1 MTTFHE
7 ELRQAALNL
16 GAAPDGNPRKW
27 LVLFRAGEQLR
38 CGATPQAVHMRF
50 KSAIPGRDGPSIRE
64 ILARAITPHPVIA
77 LRLPNGAASLVC
89 TPPRSPVTGFG
100 FVTPG
105 QGAVQGQTLR
115 WCFYTLSQSWTVRVG
130 AAHGTSAYVATEDL
144 QWAAR
149 GRWTVYSASLI
160 SAGLMQR
167 LVESALT
174 RFCAGEER
182 WQATENLHADQEQ
195 DNNDEIPF

>member
-1 MTTFHE
+1 MTFHE
-7 ELRQAALNL
+7 ELRQTALDL
-16 GAAPDGNPRKW
+16 GAAPNGNPRKW
-27 LVLFRAGEQLR
+27 PVLYTAGEQLR
-38 CGATPQAVHMRF
+38 RGATPQAVHMRF
-50 KSAIPGRDGPSIRE
+50 KSAIPGHDGPSIRE

-105 QGAVQGQTLR
+105 QGAEQGQTLR

-130 AAHGTSAYVATEDL
+130 PPRGPTAYHWTA
-144 QWAAR
+144 Q

-195 DNNDEIPF
+195 DNDEEIPF